1 MRPDPSTLQP
11 LRAEEALSAVSI
23 SSVKRFICHFLIV
36 WLTLLSGGAHAI
48 ADARHEASHATVVV
62 VGIQPAHASMGVP
75 AAVIKAVESTE
86 FDGTVDKAQS
96 ETCSH
101 SHSHCGHGH
110 TIGMLPTVHTCLTDA
125 SRDMVLALET
135 PWLSGE
141 LPPTIERPKWSY
153 TTPAVVN
160 L

>member
-1 MRPDPSTLQP
+1 
-11 LRAEEALSAVSI
+11 
-23 SSVKRFICHFLIV
+23 VKRFICHFLIV
-36 WLTLLSGGAHAI
+36 WLTLLSGGAHAN
-48 ADARHEASHATVVV
+48 ADARHEASHATVAV
-62 VGIQPAHASMGVP
+62 IALQSAHANMAVTG
-75 AAVIKAVESTE
+75 AVIKAVESTAL
-86 FDGTVDKAQS
+86 DAPVDQAQC
-96 ETCSH
+96 ETC

-110 TIGMLPTVHTCLTDA
+110 TAGMLPTGHTCLTDA
-125 SRDMVLALET
+125 SRDVVLALET